1 MDCGLSPDDDAHL
14 DLLWAADTGS
24 ALGAAFQ
31 RFRPL
36 LQGVAHAALSAELG
50 RVLPF
55 EAIDALKAAGFTAAR
70 IPREFGGLGLGL
82 AELFELVIALAAA
95 DSNIA
100 QALRAH
106 FGYVEQLLATP
117 DAAHRARW
125 LGRLGQGQIAGAA
138 AAEKG
143 GARDQF
149 GTTLTRRDGAWLING
164 TKFYTT
170 GSLYADWLTV
180 TATDPAG
187 ETVKCIASRRDPG
200 LEILDD
206 WDGMGQRL
214 TASGTARFVDV
225 RAHDDEVLPGNVAFA
240 YSQAFFQLYHLAT
253 AAGIAQ
259 AAARAVAEA
268 VRSRRRSFTHAN
280 ADQPARD
287 PLILELG
294 GMGAAAAHA
303 ATAIVREA
311 ARMLDAAAR
320 SGEGER
326 GPATMRAEL
335 GVWQAQETVFPMTL
349 EACSLLFDALGG
361 TATLRTAGLDR
372 FWRNIRTIACHNPR
386 IFRTRVVGDFAVNG
400 TPPPQQW
407 RVGEV

>member
-1 MDCGLSPDDDAHL
+1 MDLGLQPDDGTQL
-14 DLLWAADTGS
+14 DLLWAVDAGS
-24 ALGAAFQ
+24 ALETEME
-31 RFRPL
+31 RFRPVL
-36 LQGVAHAALSAELG
+36 KEIGQASLAAELG

-55 EAIDALKAAGFTAAR
+55 EAIDALKAAGFTSAR
-70 IPREFGGLGLGL
+70 IPREFGGLGLPL
-82 AELFELVIALAAA
+82 ADLFELVIALAAA

-106 FGYVEQLLATP
+106 FGFVEQLLATP
-117 DAAHRARW
+117 DEGYRARW
-125 LGRLGQGQIAGAA
+125 LGRLGRGQIAGAA

-149 GTTLTRRDGAWLING
+149 ATILALRDGTWLING
-164 TKFYTT
+164 TKFFTT

-180 TATDPAG
+180 TATDPDG
-187 ETVKCIASRRDPG
+187 DTLKCIAARGDPG

-214 TASGTARFVDV
+214 TASGTARFADV
-225 RAHDDEVLPGNVAFA
+225 RAHDNEVLTGNVAFA

-259 AAARAVAEA
+259 AAARAVAGA
-268 VRSRRRSFTHAN
+268 VQGRRRSFTHGN

-287 PLILELG
+287 PQVLELVG
-294 GMGAAAAHA
+294 RVAASAHA
-303 ATAIVREA
+303 ATAIVRQA
-311 ARMLDAAAR
+311 ARVLDAAAR
-320 SGEGER
+320 SGERDR
-326 GPATMRAEL
+326 GPATVRAEL
-335 GVWQAQETVFPMTL
+335 QVWQAQETVFPITL
-349 EACSLLFDALGG
+349 EATTLLFDALGG

-400 TPPPQQW
+400 TPPPEQW
-407 RVGEV
+407 RVGET